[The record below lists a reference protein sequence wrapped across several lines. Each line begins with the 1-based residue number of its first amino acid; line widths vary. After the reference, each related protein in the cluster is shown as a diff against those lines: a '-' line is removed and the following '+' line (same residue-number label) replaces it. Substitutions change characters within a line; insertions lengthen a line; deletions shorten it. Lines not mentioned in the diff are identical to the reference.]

1 MPLNPARL
9 ASSKVAPTTGGLFQ
23 LPSVS
28 TASSV
33 LPTFQP
39 GFMREKNV
47 PAEMEVNLEV
57 EGQVMPVLFAVKLVS
72 KWVDDAVV
80 AVVVVVVVVVVVK
93 DHTLSNGNAAVEQ
106 QCCTCA
112 RDPHFDCDMFSV
124 NWVAP

>member
-1 MPLNPARL
+1 
-9 ASSKVAPTTGGLFQ
+9 
-23 LPSVS
+23 
-28 TASSV
+28 
-33 LPTFQP
+33 
-39 GFMREKNV
+39 MREKNV

-80 AVVVVVVVVVVVK
+80 AVVVVVVVVVVK

-112 RDPHFDCDMFSV
+112 RNPHYDFGIFSV
-124 NWVAP
+124 NWMAP